1 MKMHRTALFM
11 SLLPLFRYAPQR
23 KQGQNNPNRIAGLT
37 LRETDGLEL
46 RKNDDFKLLFTEAVG
61 FMRITRFL
69 HIWLDLGSFKTGG
82 NPVILLP
89 RLSAGYRWGFPSLY

>member
-46 RKNDDFKLLFTEAVG
+46 RKNDDFKLLFTA
-61 FMRITRFL
+61 RA
-69 HIWLDLGSFKTGG
+69 K
-82 NPVILLP
+82 
-89 RLSAGYRWGFPSLY
+89 SAELRDDR